1 MSHPSSKVVKLL
13 KILIGVAWLDGTV
26 QQAEQVYLRKIA
38 DARGVAENE
47 ELRPWLYGL
56 RSVSKDECYA
66 WLEDYLGKKP
76 KTADYQQLLEDLS
89 GLIYSDG
96 DVAQEEAKFLAQLQ
110 QFDPSNTDTR
120 QFRESVTQAI
130 QKLYQRWI
138 SS

>member
-1 MSHPSSKVVKLL
+1 MSQSANVVKLL

-38 DARGVAENE
+38 HDKGVAEDP
-47 ELRPWLYGL
+47 ELRPWLFGL
-56 RSVSKDECYA
+56 RSVTKEECYA
-66 WLEDYLGKKP
+66 WVEDYLGKKP
-76 KTADYQQLLEDLS
+76 KSSAYQQLLEDLS

-96 DVAQEEAKFLAQLQ
+96 EVAQEEAKFLTQLQ
-110 QFDPSNTDTR
+110 QLDPSNTDTP

-138 SS
+138 SN

>member
-1 MSHPSSKVVKLL
+1 MSQASSNVVKLL

-38 DARGVAENE
+38 HDKGVEDDP

-56 RSVSKDECYA
+56 RAVSKEECYT
-66 WLEDYLGKKP
+66 WVEDYLGKKP
-76 KTADYQQLLEDLS
+76 NIIAYQQLLEDLS

-96 DVAQEEAKFLAQLQ
+96 EVAQEEAKFLTQLQ
-110 QFDPSNTDTR
+110 QLDPSNNDTL

-138 SS
+138 NS